1 MTPEEQQLR
10 ACRQLRVIRRYAKS
24 LKVSVEIACYR
35 WVDVGNAKRWA
46 KGEDMSTKSE
56 IEDVKSE
63 LSTINQQCIDK
74 PGNSELKRMRQQ
86 LREELIKLTA
96 KLIQEEKE

>member
-1 MTPEEQQLR
+1 MTPEEQQRR
-10 ACRQLRVIRRYAKS
+10 ACRQLRVIKRYAKS
-24 LKVSVEIACYR
+24 IRVSIEIACYR

-46 KGEDMSTKSE
+46 EGEDMSTKTE
-56 IEDVKSE
+56 IEEVKSE

-74 PGNSELKRMRQQ
+74 PGSSELKRIRQQ

-96 KLIQEEKE
+96 KLIREEKE